1 MLEVGKVVY
10 FVEIRGRKPQVR
22 YGIITAI
29 CEKAAEPVIIDFLE
43 IREHRYVKGIP
54 IEEFTSTQW
63 RKIPKEWREDSRLI
77 ETGLVY
83 RLHSWE
89 QELLKKCT
97 VDNPEG
103 IKELYDKGILVTKGK
118 IVRWHIETEINRNN
132 EYRIV
137 KKIPHWTITYG
148 EDKRTFT
155 TLPEN
160 KVYLTYKAALEE
172 KKVIEDRWKAE
183 AALSDYEWSVREIDK
198 VLRFFPETDRGKY
211 REKLLSMENVDDL
224 EIRKRLDKLE
234 YRYFAPKSEW
244 RELVV

>member
-10 FVEIRGRKPQVR
+10 FVELRGRNPQVR

-29 CEKAAEPVIIDFLE
+29 DKNVVDPVMVDFLE
-43 IREHRYVKGIP
+43 LREHRYVKGIP
-54 IEEFTSTQW
+54 IEEFNDTQW
-63 RKIPKEWREDSRLI
+63 RKIPKEWRGDSRLI

-97 VDNPEG
+97 MDNPES
-103 IKELYDKGILVTKGK
+103 IKELYDKGILVTKDK
-118 IVRWHIETEINRNN
+118 IVGWHIETEINRNN

-155 TLPEN
+155 SLSESN
-160 KVYLTYKAALEE
+160 VYLTYKEALEA
-172 KKVIEDRWKAE
+172 KKAIEDKWKAE
-183 AALSDYEWSVREIDK
+183 AALSDYEWSIREIDK
-198 VLRFFPETDRGKY
+198 VLCFFPEADRGKY
-211 REKLLSMENVDDL
+211 KEKLLSMENVEDL
-224 EIRKRLDKLE
+224 EIRKRLEKLE
-234 YRYFAPKSEW
+234 YRYFTPKSVW